1 LRGSQQAN
9 ASEEG
14 RRAAMEIVEH
24 EKQFLELPSLQFFL
38 GEEHIFKG

>member
-1 LRGSQQAN
+1 
-9 ASEEG
+9 
-14 RRAAMEIVEH
+14 MEIVEH